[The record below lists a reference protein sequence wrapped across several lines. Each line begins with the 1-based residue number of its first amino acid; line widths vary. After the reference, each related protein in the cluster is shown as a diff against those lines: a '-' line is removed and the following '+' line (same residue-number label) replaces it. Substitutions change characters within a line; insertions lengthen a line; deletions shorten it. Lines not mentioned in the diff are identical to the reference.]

1 MLANNR
7 YYFNVRI
14 NVDALALLP
23 DDRNLNGLHSI
34 TLDSTIDD
42 PEPLSAQNENPYDA
56 HLSASF
62 VPSTTQW
69 MTEQET
75 IMQAVCARTT
85 ASSATSGSPY
95 GIMAG
100 AADFVAPRPLAVSV
114 GNNLLM
120 YADGRFARH
129 PRFRYFALNTEMRW
143 RSLQVGRIYVR
154 QHPHDAQLFSSIV
167 LTWLLFIS
175 TIIVLQSQ
183 ALRRNVYIG
192 MLAQARPPPPNAL
205 HSSSYK
211 QVLLNDYGQCIT
223 AKVQRLIDKCRS

>member
-7 YYFNVRI
+7 YYLNVRI

-42 PEPLSAQNENPYDA
+42 PEPLSAQNEDPYDA

-75 IMQAVCARTT
+75 IRQSACARAT

-95 GIMAG
+95 DIMAS
-100 AADFVAPRPLAVSV
+100 ATDFVAPRPLAVTV
-114 GNNLLM
+114 GNYLLM

-143 RSLQVGRIYVR
+143 RALQAGRIYVR
-154 QHPHDAQLFSSIV
+154 QHPHDAQLFFFDCVNMVVVHQYYHCSS
-167 LTWLLFIS
+167 
-175 TIIVLQSQ
+175 

-192 MLAQARPPPPNAL
+192 MFAQARTTMIIMPELLSSEVVTSAAFRNRL
-205 HSSSYK
+205 HIYTTHME
-211 QVLLNDYGQCIT
+211 VY
-223 AKVQRLIDKCRS
+223 RH